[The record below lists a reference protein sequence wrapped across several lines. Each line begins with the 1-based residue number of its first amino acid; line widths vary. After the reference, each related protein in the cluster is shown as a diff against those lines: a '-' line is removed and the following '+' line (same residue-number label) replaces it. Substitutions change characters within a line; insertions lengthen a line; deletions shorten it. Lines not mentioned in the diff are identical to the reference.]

1 MAEDTRLASGGTHEG
16 QGGDGGPAVH
26 KGQGGHGG
34 RASSWLAVTVILLGF
49 TIAGVALCLGP
60 NWFVLWMG
68 TAVCAMGA
76 ILTLVFRVFQDI
88 VVEAPRA
95 MSGETSRGVLD

>member
-1 MAEDTRLASGGTHEG
+1 MAEDTRQTNGGTHEAG
-16 QGGDGGPAVH
+16 GGDGGPAVH
-26 KGQGGHGG
+26 PSSGGHGG

-68 TAVCAMGA
+68 TAVCVMGG
-76 ILTLVFRVFQDI
+76 ILMLVFRVFQDI
-88 VVEAPRA
+88 VLEAPRE
-95 MSGETSRGVLD
+95 MSGGTGRGILD

>member
-1 MAEDTRLASGGTHEG
+1 MAEDARQATGGTHEG

-26 KGQGGHGG
+26 QGSGGHGG

-60 NWFVLWMG
+60 NWPLLWMG
-68 TAVCAMGA
+68 AAVCVMGG
-76 ILTLVFRVFQDI
+76 ILMLVFRVFQDI
-88 VVEAPRA
+88 VLEAPRS
-95 MSGETSRGVLD
+95 MSGGSGQGVLD

>member
-1 MAEDTRLASGGTHEG
+1 MAEDAGRAGGGSHEG

-26 KGQGGHGG
+26 RGPGGHGG

-60 NWFVLWMG
+60 NWFVFWMG
-68 TAVCAMGA
+68 TAVCVMGA

-95 MSGETSRGVLD
+95 MGGETARGVLN

>member
-1 MAEDTRLASGGTHEG
+1 MAEDAGQATGGTHEG

-26 KGQGGHGG
+26 QGSGGHGG

-60 NWFVLWMG
+60 NWPLLWMG
-68 TAVCAMGA
+68 TAVCVMGG

-88 VVEAPRA
+88 VLEAPRS
-95 MSGETSRGVLD
+95 MSGGSGRGVLD